1 MSGPEG
7 LSDLL
12 HAVLQREIDRLDI
25 DRPENDRPEN
35 DWPEIDWPEIDRP
48 ERDDI
53 ETEEGATA
61 EIAPGLGALFVSH
74 FPAMERFSEGAALSL
89 SELSPPVDWRDTD
102 GAAPTAFMETL
113 VVLNAAM
120 VPGWPFASSL
130 LRDAPM
136 LPLPVKP
143 VVSEPGGEMS
153 EKERA
158 QYLASLMA
166 PYREALLRL
175 RKLLRDIE
183 RLDPAEA
190 EGAFR
195 ALMQMLGMVA
205 QAVREAL
212 DLKDAGLRVAEELAL
227 ANPSPQGPGSKR
239 HRYRL

>member
-25 DRPENDRPEN
+25 DRAENDRPEN
-35 DWPEIDWPEIDRP
+35 DSFEG
-48 ERDDI
+48 DDL
-53 ETEEGATA
+53 ETEEGGAA
-61 EIAPGLGALFVSH
+61 EIAPGLGALFMPH
-74 FPAMERFSEGAALSL
+74 FPAIETFSEGAALSL
-89 SELSPPVDWRDTD
+89 SELSPPVDWRDAD

-120 VPGWPFASSL
+120 VPGWPFASNL